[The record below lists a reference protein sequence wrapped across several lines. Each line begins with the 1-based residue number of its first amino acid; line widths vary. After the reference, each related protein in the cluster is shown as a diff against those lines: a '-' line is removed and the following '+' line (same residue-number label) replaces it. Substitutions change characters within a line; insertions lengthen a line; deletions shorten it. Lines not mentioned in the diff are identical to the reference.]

1 MSNRLNR
8 RQDQYKPPSVVCLK
22 SLPYRPGT
30 GWPAQVKIRDA
41 ETNDAVVDG
50 CDLLTAKAWLDC
62 WGYCWVFGSN
72 GYYTRPAKTDRK
84 GETR

>member
-8 RQDQYKPPSVVCLK
+8 RQDQSMPPGVVCLK
-22 SLPYRPGT
+22 SQPYRIGS
-30 GWPAQVKIRDA
+30 GISAQVAIHDA
-41 ETNDAVVDG
+41 TTNDNMLIVCGIKA
-50 CDLLTAKAWLDC
+50 AKAWLDC
-62 WGYCWVFGSN
+62 WGYCWIVGSN